1 MLLLY
6 VADTII
12 SQKNAKQKK
21 ADVLKGDLE
30 DVMKFLKELVD
41 IYDSKKSNR

>member
-6 VADTII
+6 FADTII

>member
-1 MLLLY
+1 MLLAF

-30 DVMKFLKELVD
+30 DVMKFLKELLE
-41 IYDSKKSNR
+41 IYDSKKSSR